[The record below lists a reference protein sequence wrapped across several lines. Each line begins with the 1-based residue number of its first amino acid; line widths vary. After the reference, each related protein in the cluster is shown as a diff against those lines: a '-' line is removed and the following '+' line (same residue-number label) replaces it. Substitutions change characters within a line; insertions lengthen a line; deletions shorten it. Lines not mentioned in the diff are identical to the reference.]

1 MTSTFFQRALL
12 VFVISFSFVFSKAQ
26 EYKYEIGGM
35 AGGAFYMGD
44 ANKNS
49 LFKYMNPA
57 AGAVIRYNANF
68 RWALKGSLVWGK
80 VAGSTA
86 NTENVF
92 PDQLQ
97 VSFEK
102 NLVDLGG
109 QIEFNFFP
117 YSEKYTYANTKRFTP
132 YLFTGLGITTAFGE
146 GNTSAGINLPVG
158 VGAKYKLINRVNLG
172 CEFSFRKLFGDNL
185 DSAEDNSLLD
195 NPYKMNSSAFK
206 NKDWYSF
213 LLLSVTWDFGPR
225 DRPCNNEES
234 YY

>member
-1 MTSTFFQRALL
+1 MTSTFFQRVLL
-12 VFVISFSFVFSKAQ
+12 VLVISFSSVLTKAQ

-44 ANKNS
+44 ANKSS
-49 LFKYMNPA
+49 LFKEMNPA
-57 AGAVIRYNANF
+57 AGAVIRYNTNF
-68 RWALKGSLVWGK
+68 RWALKGSLLWGK

-86 NTENVF
+86 NTDNRF
-92 PDQLQ
+92 PSQLQ
-97 VSFEK
+97 ASFEK

-109 QIEFNFFP
+109 QVEFNFFP
-117 YSEKYTYANTKRFTP
+117 YSDKYTYAYTKRFTP

-146 GNTSAGINLPVG
+146 GNTSVGVNLPLGIG
-158 VGAKYKLINRVNLG
+158 VKYKLINRVNLG

-185 DSAEDNSLLD
+185 DKTGDNSLLD

-225 DRPCNNEES
+225 DRPCNNES
-234 YY
+234 SFY